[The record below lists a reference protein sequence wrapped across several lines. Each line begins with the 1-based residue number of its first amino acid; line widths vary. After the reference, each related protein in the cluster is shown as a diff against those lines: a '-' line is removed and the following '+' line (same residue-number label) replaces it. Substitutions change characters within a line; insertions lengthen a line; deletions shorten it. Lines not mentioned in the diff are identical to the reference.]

1 MSEETAETYYQ
12 DDSVTLYL
20 GDSLAV
26 LKTLGSGS
34 VDCVVTSP
42 P

>member
-1 MSEETAETYYQ
+1 MSEETSAPYYQ
-12 DDSVTLYL
+12 DDTVTLYL

-26 LKTLGSGS
+26 LKTLRDQS
-34 VDCVVTSP
+34 VDSVVTSP